1 MASFV
6 KQQGYDLH
14 HFPPPRPN
22 VGVGSPHVARPIED
36 TASFPLN
43 TPINL
48 WHTDNGVKC
57 SLKDEKQIQQ
67 IFPSENCPLVGW
79 RTIFGRKT
87 KHCKGKVICCSFF
100 VFSSKCSMLS
110 CNKLGKEAK
119 QANRYIARQYQS
131 AVMLTGQLCPH
142 YHRHHSPICFS
153 MVDLFTLSGS
163 QTTKNKSA
171 ECRKKIVNFQIASW
185 NFVIGQA

>member
-6 KQQGYDLH
+6 KEQGYDLH
-14 HFPPPRPN
+14 HFPPPCPS

-67 IFPSENCPLVGW
+67 IFCKIATFWKLSIGW
-79 RTIFGRKT
+79 LEDNIWAQD
-87 KHCKGKVICCSFF
+87 
-100 VFSSKCSMLS
+100 
-110 CNKLGKEAK
+110 EA
-119 QANRYIARQYQS
+119 
-131 AVMLTGQLCPH
+131 L
-142 YHRHHSPICFS
+142 
-153 MVDLFTLSGS
+153 
-163 QTTKNKSA
+163 
-171 ECRKKIVNFQIASW
+171 
-185 NFVIGQA
+185 

>member
-57 SLKDEKQIQQ
+57 TLKDEIQEKKLIQQ
-67 IFPSENCPLVGW
+67 IF
-79 RTIFGRKT
+79 R
-87 KHCKGKVICCSFF
+87 
-100 VFSSKCSMLS
+100 
-110 CNKLGKEAK
+110 
-119 QANRYIARQYQS
+119 
-131 AVMLTGQLCPH
+131 
-142 YHRHHSPICFS
+142 
-153 MVDLFTLSGS
+153 
-163 QTTKNKSA
+163 
-171 ECRKKIVNFQIASW
+171 
-185 NFVIGQA
+185 